1 MTPKPCAVFTY
12 TDPHGREDKNFTIEM
27 FPDDGIVSAYSFLSM
42 FLHILRRA
50 GIEDASHIEFKTKTG
65 TTGLT
70 S

>member
-27 FPDDGIVSAYSFLSM
+27 FPEDDFVSTYDFLSM

-65 TTGLT
+65 TRGLT